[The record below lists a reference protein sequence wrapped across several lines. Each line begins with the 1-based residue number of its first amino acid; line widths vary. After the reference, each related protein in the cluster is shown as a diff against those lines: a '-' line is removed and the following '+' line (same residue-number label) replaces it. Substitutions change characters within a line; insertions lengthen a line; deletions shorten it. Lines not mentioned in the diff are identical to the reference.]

1 MDSQSSDAVLSRIK
15 DIEDRLRT
23 YLNGRHR
30 FYWRVVDDPVRIKN
44 LEKIAGH
51 LHRIV
56 PFLTDDKSV
65 PGDRGVLPS
74 DNKTRSLSI
83 LLDQIKAPKD
93 LCFNS
98 AWELADQLEVELIRL
113 GDDGFLIA
121 LLGAELQHIEDT
133 EGTSCDKCQEKFPHT
148 LLKKLQAQYQ
158 NWAFEPESRL
168 MARRLLE
175 QIQQARIAEYRRDRA
190 KMGLRGRYLVRMASI
205 LGLLLLALWYFYP
218 IVSASPADSKLPYLI
233 AIVMMAGALGSVLSR
248 AIKLSKQQLTG
259 KTSGANVEPPLGI
272 RALMSEWKI
281 FFVQPVI
288 GATAAFATLL
298 VFREGLISV
307 GGVTASVPTFAALI
321 GFLAGF
327 SEPFFLGVLE
337 RVQANVE

>member
-1 MDSQSSDAVLSRIK
+1 M
-15 DIEDRLRT
+15 
-23 YLNGRHR
+23 
-30 FYWRVVDDPVRIKN
+30 
-44 LEKIAGH
+44 EKIAGH

-56 PFLTDDKSV
+56 PYLTDDKGV
-65 PGDRGVLPS
+65 PPP
-74 DNKTRSLSI
+74 DNKTTSLSV
-83 LLDQIKAPKD
+83 LLDQIKGPKVEA

-133 EGTSCDKCQEKFPHT
+133 EGKSAKEKFPYT
-148 LLKKLQAQYQ
+148 LLKELQAQYHK
-158 NWAFEPESRL
+158 WAFEQESRL

-175 QIQQARIAEYRRDRA
+175 QIQQARISDYRRDRA
-190 KMGLRGRYLVRMASI
+190 RMGLGGRYLVRMASI

-218 IVSASPADSKLPYLI
+218 FISASPADSNLPYLI

-272 RALMSEWKI
+272 RALMSQWKI

-298 VFREGLISV
+298 VFREGLISI
-307 GGVTASVPTFAALI
+307 GGITPSHPTFAALI

-337 RVQANVE
+337 RVQAKVE